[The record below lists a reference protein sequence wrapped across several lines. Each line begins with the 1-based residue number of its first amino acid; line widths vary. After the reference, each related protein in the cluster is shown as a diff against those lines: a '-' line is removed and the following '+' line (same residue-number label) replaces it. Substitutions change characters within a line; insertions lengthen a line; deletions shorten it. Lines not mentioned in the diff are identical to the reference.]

1 LHASKE
7 NDEGAG
13 LHREANRDDVK
24 ELYRGDRRFVLA
36 MPGGATGPDSADVD
50 RLRPYV
56 ESARAFIG
64 WNLDRVEPKRVGPG
78 LPWDYKR
85 RARKLLARAS
95 HALDLG
101 TGGGELFAELCKAYR
116 GRAVAS
122 EPWAVNAPIAKRAL
136 SHLQVDVVR
145 AHSLHLP
152 FHDSVFD
159 LVLDRHEEMNPN
171 EVDRVLTSGGSVFTQ
186 QIGRNEWNELR
197 PFFPRMQD
205 LGPLL
210 NRYARGFQQA
220 GMTVARAETRDIR
233 VAYRGLG
240 ELVYLLCIS
249 PWTIPDF
256 DPLGR
261 DLAPLLRV
269 KDRLTTPDGLV
280 LTESRFIIEAR
291 KPA

>member
-1 LHASKE
+1 M
-7 NDEGAG
+7 NTI
-13 LHREANRDDVK
+13 
-24 ELYRGDRRFVLA
+24 
-36 MPGGATGPDSADVD
+36 PGGVDQGGSEDVG

-56 ESARAFIG
+56 KRARAFTG
-64 WNLDRVEPKRVGPG
+64 WNLDRVAPKRVGPG
-78 LPWDYKR
+78 LPWDYPRSAK
-85 RARKLLARAS
+85 ALLARAS
-95 HALDLG
+95 YALDLG

-122 EPWAVNAPIAKRAL
+122 EPWAANAPIAKRAL
-136 SHLQVDVVR
+136 SHREVEVVR

-152 FHDSVFD
+152 FQDGAFD
-159 LVLDRHEEMNPN
+159 LVLDRHEEMDPS
-171 EVDRVLTSGGSVFTQ
+171 EVHRVLTPGGRVFTQ
-186 QIGRNEWNELR
+186 QIGRNEWSELR

-205 LGPLL
+205 FGPLL
-210 NRYARGFQQA
+210 DRYARGFRQA
-220 GMTVARAETRDIR
+220 GMTVARAETWDIR

-269 KDRLTTPDGLV
+269 EDRLTTPDGLV

-291 KPA
+291 KPQ